1 MDDNK
6 KTSSDKKPIL
16 RFGLLIE
23 KTFVN
28 NKEQI
33 RITSNNQGVPP
44 AEVVLIVEAW
54 LEKLKE
60 NLKQPIKDNF
70 TFFPPPSKDDDDKDV
85 K

>member
-6 KTSSDKKPIL
+6 KTDSDKKPIL

-23 KTFVN
+23 KRFVN
-28 NKEQI
+28 NQEQT
-33 RITSNNQGVPP
+33 RITSNNQGIP
-44 AEVVLIVEAW
+44 APEVVLIVEAW

-60 NLKQPIKDNF
+60 SLKQPIKDNF
-70 TFFPPPSKDDDDKDV
+70 TFFPPPSKDDDDKDD